1 MNKVSL
7 IIKKELFRV
16 FGDRKLIFSLY
27 ILPAVIMIA
36 IYSLMGNLMGSFEKD
51 IEEHTSVV
59 TVVNATDDFKDVI
72 EKSGFAANA
81 DIDFIDGASY
91 EADKASIEDG
101 VRNGNIDLVVKLP
114 EDFDEL
120 SRGYANG
127 ESVMPSMDIFYN
139 NTENYSSQA
148 YSVFNALVNDTYKTS
163 LLSERFGD
171 VGMLE
176 AFNVNTEA
184 LVKEG
189 KGDSMFLKMLLPYM
203 VVMILFSC
211 VMSVGVDAIAGE
223 KERGTLAS
231 MLISPVKRREI
242 AAGKMIAM
250 GILSGISAIV
260 TTASMVI
267 AFTVLGSSGEL
278 SSMGFGAVSLSAM
291 QIIELLL
298 IMIAIVLLYVSIISL
313 IAVYSGNTKT
323 ANSVIS
329 PIYVVII
336 MMGMMTM
343 FRTGSA
349 TPSYLYA
356 IPVYGNALAISDIT
370 SNELSLVHFLISFA
384 STIGIGAIITALV
397 TKAFNNEK
405 LMFNA

>member
-148 YSVFNALVNDTYKTS
+148 YSVFNALVNDAYKTS

-260 TTASMVI
+260 TTASI
-267 AFTVLGSSGEL
+267 DR
-278 SSMGFGAVSLSAM
+278 
-291 QIIELLL
+291 
-298 IMIAIVLLYVSIISL
+298 
-313 IAVYSGNTKT
+313 K
-323 ANSVIS
+323 SV
-329 PIYVVII
+329 V
-336 MMGMMTM
+336 
-343 FRTGSA
+343 
-349 TPSYLYA
+349 
-356 IPVYGNALAISDIT
+356 
-370 SNELSLVHFLISFA
+370 
-384 STIGIGAIITALV
+384 
-397 TKAFNNEK
+397 
-405 LMFNA
+405 